1 MSIVPR
7 IFWALMGLFSS
18 GPRRPLSASQPAR
31 PDTTTPLGMEAT
43 DLSLVQKT
51 NRKNDAL
58 ERVMTFSEKGANAA
72 GHVAP
77 LADDE
82 SYAAKYHRLYGP
94 KDQNP

>member
-1 MSIVPR
+1 MNWLKQI
-7 IFWALMGLFSS
+7 LFG
-18 GPRRPLSASQPAR
+18 GPRRPLSARQPSR
-31 PDTTTPLGMEAT
+31 PDTETPLGMEAT
-43 DLSLVQKT
+43 DLSLVQRI

-82 SYAAKYHRLYGP
+82 SYATKYHRLYGRKDP
-94 KDQNP
+94 KQ